1 MVHLGGFVAFGRSAC
16 QLRSDHSSRS
26 NFPNARLSETKRE
39 NSYMPLDSGR
49 AAPDTLKT
57 LMCWKLL
64 NVKAPCRLAQA
75 GGPPCA
81 RTKAE
86 WLRNGNPG
94 PLTSPTC

>member
-75 GGPPCA
+75 GGPSLCKDESRMA
-81 RTKAE
+81 T
-86 WLRNGNPG
+86 
-94 PLTSPTC
+94 